1 MKKIK
6 LMTIKQKG
14 KVFYSMIC
22 NPRDLIK
29 LVDVPAPKTGQKA
42 QRPWL
47 EKKVKEISEYVSGR
61 ARISEDK
68 GQEVKAK
75 GIIPNS
81 PILNIKYPMEVVNE
95 GAENFLIFPESDE
108 EYKKYFGCIDII
120 DGQHRLISFMDKYRD
135 IDFKDDEVYEMS
147 FNMFVDLTINEIR
160 ELFMITNDKQ
170 EKMEQNVLREMKKSL
185 NLLSSKEDKL
195 YDLVISL
202 NEETI
207 SPLKDK
213 IIIGG
218 NKVSNGFKLTQV
230 SKILDKSKS
239 YELISKQNE
248 TTQIQLI
255 SNYLKGWQ
263 NVYNSAL
270 VDNKHTLGKITGLRY
285 MMYIFPYV
293 CEILKELRQS
303 LDEKNVEDIIRKLY
317 SITHGE
323 AVFEDDK
330 IKLAFRGESA
340 TISLAKNN
348 GNMLK
353 NECMKENS
361 IFDPL
366 SI

>member
-1 MKKIK
+1 MKRIK
-6 LMTIKQKG
+6 LMLVKQKG
-14 KVFYSMIC
+14 KIFYTMVCS
-22 NPRDLIK
+22 PRELIK

-61 ARISEDK
+61 AKISEDK

-81 PILNIKYPMEVVNE
+81 PILNIKYPMKVVNE
-95 GAENFLIFPESDE
+95 GSENFLLFPESHE
-108 EYKKYFGCIDII
+108 EFLKYYGCIDII

-147 FNMFVDLTINEIR
+147 FNMFIDLTINGIR

-239 YELISKQNE
+239 YELISKQDE
-248 TTQIQLI
+248 ITQIQLI

-270 VDNKHTLGKITGLRY
+270 ADNKHTLGKITGLRY

-293 CEILKELRQS
+293 CEILKELRKP

-323 AVFEDDK
+323 VVFQDDK

-340 TISLAKNN
+340 TIALAKNN
-348 GNMLK
+348 GNLLK
-353 NECMKENS
+353 DECVKENG

-366 SI
+366 NI

>member
-1 MKKIK
+1 MQV
-6 LMTIKQKG
+6 KQKG
-14 KVFYSMIC
+14 KIFYTMVC
-22 NPRDLIK
+22 NPRDIIK

-47 EKKVKEISEYVSGR
+47 EKKVKEIAEYVSGR
-61 ARISEDK
+61 AKISEDK

-75 GIIPNS
+75 GIIPNA
-81 PILNIKYPMEVVNE
+81 PILNIKYPMGVVSE
-95 GAENFLIFPESDE
+95 AAENFLLFPESYE
-108 EYKKYFGCIDII
+108 EFQKYYGCIDII
-120 DGQHRLISFMDKYRD
+120 DGQHRLISFMEKYRD
-135 IDFKDDEVYEMS
+135 IDFKDDEVYDMS
-147 FNMFVDLTINEIR
+147 FNIFINLTINEIR

-185 NLLSSKEDKL
+185 NLLSSREDKL

-218 NKVSNGFKLTQV
+218 KKVSNGFKLTQV
-230 SKILDKSKS
+230 SKIFDKSKS
-239 YELISKQNE
+239 YELISKQDE
-248 TTQIQLI
+248 STQIQLI

-270 VDNKHTLGKITGLRY
+270 TNSKHTLGKITGLKY

-293 CEILKELRQS
+293 CEILRDLKKPLN
-303 LDEKNVEDIIRKLY
+303 EKNVEDIIRKLY
-317 SITHGE
+317 SITNGE
-323 AVFEDDK
+323 SIFQDDK
-330 IKLAFRGESA
+330 IKLSFRSESG
-340 TISLAKNN
+340 TIILAKNN
-348 GNMLK
+348 ANLLK
-353 NECMKENS
+353 DECIKENS

-366 SI
+366 NI